1 MCAVMNNKMLKI
13 LTDPDSLFYSSGLA
27 KPTRGYISD
36 EARKKA
42 RAKRKKKK
50 KK

>member
-1 MCAVMNNKMLKI
+1 MNNKLTQL
-13 LTDPDSLFYSSGLA
+13 LTDPDMLFYSMGYK
-27 KPTRGYISD
+27 KPANGYISE

-50 KK
+50 K